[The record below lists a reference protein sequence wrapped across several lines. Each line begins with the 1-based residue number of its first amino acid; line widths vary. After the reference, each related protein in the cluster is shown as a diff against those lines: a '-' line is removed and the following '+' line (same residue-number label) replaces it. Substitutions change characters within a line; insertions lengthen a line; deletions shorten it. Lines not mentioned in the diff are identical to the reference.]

1 MNDEEKIEAIE
12 KVIDEI
18 WIDNLER
25 VRKESDNDPSY
36 YEHLLPDPKALLLIK
51 EILEDN

>member
-18 WIDNLER
+18 WINDLEII
-25 VRKESDNDPSY
+25 RKESDNDPRGFY
-36 YEHLLPDPKALLLIK
+36 DHLLPYPKALLLIK
-51 EILEDN
+51 KS

>member
-25 VRKESDNDPSY
+25 VRKESDNDPRGFMIICY
-36 YEHLLPDPKALLLIK
+36 HIQKLFC
-51 EILEDN
+51 